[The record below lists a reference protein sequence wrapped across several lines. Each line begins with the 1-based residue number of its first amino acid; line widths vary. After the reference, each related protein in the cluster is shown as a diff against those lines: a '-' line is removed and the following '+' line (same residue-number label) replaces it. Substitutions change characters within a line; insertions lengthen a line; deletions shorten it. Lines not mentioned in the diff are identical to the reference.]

1 MNHHAVEKPSVTAQ
15 YTKTAEKPDFKRCSD
30 LSGIEKVHRNSIK
43 ITVDLW
49 KLNLSG
55 SRSIMTTE
63 NNKWVKAIWPTK
75 RKYGEFTHRMIVF
88 SYKAM

>member
-1 MNHHAVEKPSVTAQ
+1 M
-15 YTKTAEKPDFKRCSD
+15 
-30 LSGIEKVHRNSIK
+30 
-43 ITVDLW
+43 
-49 KLNLSG
+49 NLSG

>member
-49 KLNLSG
+49 KRYRVLIEFPGGGGTCPSG
-55 SRSIMTTE
+55 GVNRVRGGALATGGFKV
-63 NNKWVKAIWPTK
+63 ND
-75 RKYGEFTHRMIVF
+75 Y
-88 SYKAM
+88 